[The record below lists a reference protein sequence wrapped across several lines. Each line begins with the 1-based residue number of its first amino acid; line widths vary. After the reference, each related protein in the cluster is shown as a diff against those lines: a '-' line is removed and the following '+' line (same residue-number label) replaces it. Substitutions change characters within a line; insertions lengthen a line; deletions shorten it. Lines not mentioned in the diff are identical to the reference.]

1 MHQPKA
7 LQRIIDVYFR
17 ESARTQAVSTGTQ
30 VLQQNGYNDR
40 LYWVKRGELSGYLL
54 NEATGLTAKVFRVEQ
69 GMFFGVHS
77 FFAQTLM
84 ASTTVIAEKDSEI
97 AWIDASTKAV
107 EPELYGSLVEQFM
120 PVMVHELA
128 QRQMLTGLQ
137 AIEKEKALQKLYA
150 SEQLTTLGQLA
161 AGIAHELNNAVGVL
175 SSKTES
181 LQQALCQQLEVQ
193 RPQAIAFIE
202 QGIESGQQSG
212 SADVRVRSKALVAQY
227 PSLSREQAKLLARA
241 VPNGDITPDW
251 LNDLDMALQYWDI
264 GRDLHDM
271 KIAAK
276 HAASIVR
283 SVKQLGGSDQDRQT
297 DVDVNDTIHKSLALL
312 QSNLRRVNVV
322 THSATL
328 PTITA
333 STTELVQVWVNIIKN
348 ACDALE
354 NTEEP
359 TIEII
364 TRHSKN
370 RLLITISNNGPMID
384 EATRRKIFQP
394 NFTTKKGGLSFGLG
408 LGLSIVQRIVDSY
421 GGTVALKSDTERT
434 KFRIKLPIA

>member
-1 MHQPKA
+1 MHQPEA

-17 ESARTQAVSTGTQ
+17 EPSRIEAVKAGTQ
-30 VLQQNGYNDR
+30 ILKQDGFNDK
-40 LYWVKRGELSGYLL
+40 LYWVKNGELSAYLQS
-54 NEATGLTAKVFRVEQ
+54 ETSGVTAKVFQAKQ

-77 FFAQTLM
+77 FFAKTLM
-84 ASTTVIAEKDSEI
+84 ASTTVIAEKDSEL
-97 AWIDASTKAV
+97 AWIDRATAAV
-107 EPELYGSLVEQFM
+107 EPEVYGSLSEQFM

-150 SEQLTTLGQLA
+150 AEQMTTLGQLA

-175 SSKTES
+175 SSKTE
-181 LQQALCQQLEVQ
+181 
-193 RPQAIAFIE
+193 
-202 QGIESGQQSG
+202 GIQSG
-212 SADVRVRSKALVAQY
+212 ICHFLEENKPEVSPFLDLGICDGQSSTSAEVRKRAKTLQEKHALD
-227 PSLSREQAKLLARA
+227 RDTAKQLARA
-241 VPNGDITPDW
+241 LPHGDVPDYW
-251 LNDLDMALQYWDI
+251 LNNLDDALRYWDI

-271 KIAAK
+271 RLASK

-283 SVKQLGGSDQDRQT
+283 SVKQLGGTDNIRQPE
-297 DVDVNDTIHKSLALL
+297 VDVNDTIHKSLSLL

-322 THSATL
+322 LRPAVL

-348 ACDALE
+348 ACDAMDE
-354 NTEEP
+354 TTEP
-359 TIEII
+359 QIEII

-384 EATRRKIFQP
+384 EATRRKVFQP

-408 LGLSIVQRIVDSY
+408 LGLSIVQRLVHSY
-421 GGTVALKSDTERT
+421 GGTIALKSDPDKT

>member
-17 ESARTQAVSTGTQ
+17 EPARSVTVKAGTQ
-30 VLQQNGYNDR
+30 VLKQDGYNDK
-40 LYWVKRGELSGYLL
+40 LYWVKKGELSGYL
-54 NEATGLTAKVFRVEQ
+54 NKENSELTAKVFRVDQ

-77 FFAQTLM
+77 FFSQTFV
-84 ASTTVIAEKDSEI
+84 ASTTVIAEIDSEL
-97 AWIDASTKAV
+97 AWIDLNTEAK
-107 EPELYGSLVEQFM
+107 EPETYGSFSEQFM

-128 QRQMLTGLQ
+128 QRQMMTGMQ
-137 AIEKEKALQKLYA
+137 ALAKEKALQKLYA
-150 SEQLTTLGQLA
+150 AEQMTTLGQLA

-175 SSKTES
+175 SSKTEG
-181 LQQALCQQLEVQ
+181 LQGAICQFLQENKPEVSPFIDLGICTGQSSTSAEVRKRAKDLQKRYDLE
-193 RPQAIAFIE
+193 
-202 QGIESGQQSG
+202 
-212 SADVRVRSKALVAQY
+212 
-227 PSLSREQAKLLARA
+227 REQARQLARA
-241 VPNGDITPDW
+241 QPKGDIPDDW
-251 LNDLDMALQYWDI
+251 LENLDEALQYWDM

-271 KIAAK
+271 RLASK

-283 SVKQLGGSDQDRQT
+283 SVKQLGGTDHARQP
-297 DVDVNDTIHKSLALL
+297 DIDINDTIHKSLSLL

-322 THSATL
+322 LRPAVL

-348 ACDALE
+348 ACDAME
-354 NTEEP
+354 QTQDP
-359 TIEII
+359 QIEII

-384 EATRRKIFQP
+384 EATRRKVFQP

-408 LGLSIVQRIVDSY
+408 LGLSIVQRIVQSY
-421 GGTVALKSDTERT
+421 GGTIALKSDSEKT